1 MTKFFDKKTKNSF
14 KNPSKFYFIRFGRT
28 TSENDENF
36 DIKAG
41 AIKLS
46 GQVFR

>member
-1 MTKFFDKKTKNSF
+1 MTKFFDKKTKTGFKSSAKLSF
-14 KNPSKFYFIRFGRT
+14 IKFGRA
-28 TSENDENF
+28 SDNDNDK

-46 GQVFR
+46 GQVF